1 MKRREFTLIELLVV
15 IAIIGILAG
24 MLLPSLHT
32 ARESARTASCM
43 SNLKNVAAAKQSYAA
58 DNDDFFVPYTSK
70 GTLWGSAQGT
80 VWPAF
85 ARYLGMPD
93 YCGEYDFAIIEDFL
107 CPSAK
112 GRVRDLYYDIN
123 GIRHYNMI
131 PSYLMNG
138 LGGGTGMD
146 SGGPR
151 AADGGSGDTIYKTGQ
166 RMSQIRNPSRL
177 IDWMDGT
184 GPWCGNI
191 YLSDCTLYETYQ
203 KTEDETT
210 GERVVAYRHNNSANA
225 AFFDGHVEKKHW
237 RDIEFNG
244 SFSDKAMVHWLNREP

>member
-24 MLLPSLHT
+24 LLLPSLHT
-32 ARESARTASCM
+32 ARESARAATCM
-43 SNLKNVAAAKQSYAA
+43 ANCKTIAAAEQMYAS
-58 DNDDFFVPYTSK
+58 DNDDFFVPYMSK
-70 GTLWGSAQGT
+70 GAAWYAAGGT
-80 VWPAF
+80 IWPVF
-85 ARYLGMPD
+85 ARCLGMPD
-93 YCGEYDFAIIEDFL
+93 YCAEYDGLITEDFM
-107 CPSAK
+107 CPSSK
-112 GRVRDLYYDIN
+112 GLARDDYVELN
-123 GIRHYNMI
+123 GVRHYRMYTN
-131 PSYLMNG
+131 YVLNG
-138 LGGGTGMD
+138 QGGW
-146 SGGPR
+146 SGVVEGPR

-225 AFFDGHVEKKHW
+225 AFFVGHVEKKHW